1 MMMIYDEDSP
11 RGARITLI
19 SDGLIASEQFSRKVS
34 RRKEGRCRRQNGRR
48 QSALA
53 VFPEFNW
60 KKGFATTTHL
70 TGRERDPPVPR
81 VFVYDDRD

>member
-34 RRKEGRCRRQNGRR
+34 RRKE
-48 QSALA
+48 A
-53 VFPEFNW
+53 
-60 KKGFATTTHL
+60 
-70 TGRERDPPVPR
+70 VPR
-81 VFVYDDRD
+81 VFLYDDRD